1 MVGYGAGD
9 QQLFRPEARDMGV
22 EAQRETANAPG
33 SAMQLKLSL
42 RGVSNPPVWRRL
54 LVPAD
59 MRLDRLHDVIQTSM
73 GWTDTHLHV
82 FSTAAGDYGVP
93 DPELGFRNERNA
105 RLGQFLKQQG
115 DRIRYAYDFG
125 DGWEHDV
132 VLEKRLDHDP
142 EAQIPACLAGK
153 GACPPED
160 CGGPWGYADL
170 KETLADPRHHDH
182 GDMLDWL
189 GLDSADEFD
198 PAVYDLVEINE
209 VLEMTVAAPRR

>member
-1 MVGYGAGD
+1 
-9 QQLFRPEARDMGV
+9 MGV
-22 EAQRETANAPG
+22 EAKWAISNERG

-42 RGVSNPPVWRRL
+42 RGVSKPPVWRRL

-59 MRLDRLHDVIQTSM
+59 MRLDRLHEVIQTSM

-82 FSTAAGDYGVP
+82 FSTVAGDFGVP

-105 RLGQFLKQQG
+105 RLGQFLKQKG
-115 DRIRYAYDFG
+115 DRIQYAYDFG

-132 VLEKRLDHDP
+132 VLEKRLDPDP
-142 EAQIPACLAGK
+142 GAQLPACPGGK

-170 KETLADPRHHDH
+170 KATLADPRNEGHD
-182 GDMLDWL
+182 DMLDWL
-189 GLDSADEFD
+189 GLGSAGEFD
-198 PAVYDLVEINE
+198 PAACDLVEINE
-209 VLEMTVAAPRR
+209 VLDMTLTARR

>member
-1 MVGYGAGD
+1 
-9 QQLFRPEARDMGV
+9 MGV
-22 EAQRETANAPG
+22 DAKQATAHGRG
-33 SAMQLKLSL
+33 SALQLKLSL
-42 RGVSNPPVWRRL
+42 RGVSKPPVWRRL

-93 DPELGFRNERNA
+93 DPELDFRDERNA
-105 RLGQFLKQQG
+105 RLGQFLKQPG

-125 DGWEHDV
+125 DGWEHDIL
-132 VLEKRLDHDP
+132 LEKRLDVDTG
-142 EAQIPACLAGK
+142 EQLPACIAGR

-170 KETLADPRHHDH
+170 KETLGDPSHEEHDH
-182 GDMLDWL
+182 MLDWL
-189 GLDSADEFD
+189 GLERAAEFD
-198 PAVYDLVEINE
+198 PAACDLAEINE
-209 VLEMTVAAPRR
+209 VLDITVAARS